1 MKLWTKLVCL
11 ERLKATKLI
20 LLFNPHN
27 IKKGE
32 KLFRIRYLAI
42 LFSSEGFNFPPEIHS
57 VSAILFCLGSL
68 WIQTM
73 SNPYWTLMLGKIKSR
88 RRNRWPRIR
97 WLDGITDSMDLSLRK
112 LWDMVKDREAW
123 NAGIYGVAKSWTW
136 LSDWTTRTNPYYR
149 LQALSRCWESWWYL
163 RKIYMCVCVCVC
175 VCVYF
180 HLFLLVGG

>member
-97 WLDGITDSMDLSLRK
+97 WLDGITDSIDMSLNN
-112 LWDMVKDREAW
+112 LWELVIDRDTWRA
-123 NAGIYGVAKSWTW
+123 AVHGVAKSQTQLSNWTKLNW
-136 LSDWTTRTNPYYR
+136 
-149 LQALSRCWESWWYL
+149 
-163 RKIYMCVCVCVC
+163 M
-175 VCVYF
+175 
-180 HLFLLVGG
+180 